1 MANLFNSSGGDGSS
15 GGDNFSLFNNEAPLF
30 KNEEQAEGSL
40 FGDNSSFFGSAFSKP
55 GDGTTE
61 AEPTFLAPFS
71 RTPPRKR
78 QNQGPPASQSAL
90 QLPAA
95 GEAMFEGS
103 NTAPGNN
110 LSSSMDLSNIAP
122 GQLLERSAPFQL
134 GQTCDG
140 SSSSLASHAPP
151 NTPTCAK
158 AAISVKVSSR
168 LQQNSST
175 QFKCDA
181 EGQEMRSEMEF
192 QSGYSAQQHG
202 PGIGFSV
209 QTSSV
214 KEDEESARGQLGGK
228 VVAYDQSGHQAG
240 EGQGLLHQLL
250 VGKSNISLYWFLQDL
265 THTVLV

>member
-1 MANLFNSSGGDGSS
+1 MANLFDSSGGDGSS
-15 GGDNFSLFNNEAPLF
+15 GGDNFSLFKKEAPLF
-30 KNEEQAEGSL
+30 KNEEQAEGSV
-40 FGDNSSFFGSAFSKP
+40 FGDSSSFFGSAFSNP

-78 QNQGPPASQSAL
+78 QNQGPPASQSPL
-90 QLPAA
+90 QLLAA

-103 NTAPGNN
+103 NTAPGNV

-122 GQLLERSAPFQL
+122 GQPLERSL
-134 GQTCDG
+134 
-140 SSSSLASHAPP
+140 SSPASHAPP

>member
-15 GGDNFSLFNNEAPLF
+15 GGDNFSLFKKEAPLF
-30 KNEEQAEGSL
+30 KNEEQAEGSV

-55 GDGTTE
+55 LDGTTE

-78 QNQGPPASQSAL
+78 QNQGPPASQSPL

-110 LSSSMDLSNIAP
+110 LSSSKDLSNIAP

-140 SSSSLASHAPP
+140 SSSSPASHAPP

-158 AAISVKVSSR
+158 AAISVKVSNR
-168 LQQNSST
+168 LQQKSST

-181 EGQEMRSEMEF
+181 EGQERNEMKS

-202 PGIGFSV
+202 PGIGFSA

-214 KEDEESARGQLGGK
+214 MEESARGQPGGK
-228 VVAYDQSGHQAG
+228 VVAYDLSGHQAG
-240 EGQGLLHQLL
+240 EGQDLLHQLL
-250 VGKSNISLYWFLQDL
+250 VGNQHFFL
-265 THTVLV
+265 

>member
-30 KNEEQAEGSL
+30 KNEEQAEGSV

-78 QNQGPPASQSAL
+78 QNQGPPASQSPL

-95 GEAMFEGS
+95 GVAMFEGS
-103 NTAPGNN
+103 NSAPGNI

-140 SSSSLASHAPP
+140 SLSSLA
-151 NTPTCAK
+151 NTSTCVK
-158 AAISVKVSSR
+158 AAISPRDGESEQGV
-168 LQQNSST
+168 
-175 QFKCDA
+175 
-181 EGQEMRSEMEF
+181 MR
-192 QSGYSAQQHG
+192 
-202 PGIGFSV
+202 
-209 QTSSV
+209 
-214 KEDEESARGQLGGK
+214 
-228 VVAYDQSGHQAG
+228 
-240 EGQGLLHQLL
+240 
-250 VGKSNISLYWFLQDL
+250 
-265 THTVLV
+265 

>member
-1 MANLFNSSGGDGSS
+1 MANMFNSSGGDGSS

-30 KNEEQAEGSL
+30 KNEEQAEGSV
-40 FGDNSSFFGSAFSKP
+40 FGDSSSFFGSAFSNP
-55 GDGTTE
+55 GDGTTG

-78 QNQGPPASQSAL
+78 QNQGPPASQSPL

-103 NTAPGNN
+103 NTAPGNV

-122 GQLLERSAPFQL
+122 GQPLERSL
-134 GQTCDG
+134 
-140 SSSSLASHAPP
+140 SSPASHAPP
-151 NTPTCAK
+151 NTPKRLRDGESEQGVLREA
-158 AAISVKVSSR
+158 SSR
-168 LQQNSST
+168 LQRNTST

>member
-1 MANLFNSSGGDGSS
+1 MANLFDSSGGDGSS
-15 GGDNFSLFNNEAPLF
+15 GGDNFSLFKKEAPLF

-78 QNQGPPASQSAL
+78 QNQGPPPASQSPL

-110 LSSSMDLSNIAP
+110 FSSPMDLSNIAP
-122 GQLLERSAPFQL
+122 GQPLERSL
-134 GQTCDG
+134 
-140 SSSSLASHAPP
+140 SSPASHAPP
-151 NTPTCAK
+151 NTPKRLRDGESEQGVMREA
-158 AAISVKVSSR
+158 SSR
-168 LQQNSST
+168 LQRNTST

-181 EGQEMRSEMEF
+181 EGQERNEMKS
-192 QSGYSAQQHG
+192 QSVYSAQQHG
-202 PGIGFSV
+202 PGIGFSA

-214 KEDEESARGQLGGK
+214 MEESARGQPGGK

-240 EGQGLLHQLL
+240 EGQDLLHQLL
-250 VGKSNISLYWFLQDL
+250 VGKSTFFL
-265 THTVLV
+265 

>member
-1 MANLFNSSGGDGSS
+1 MHPG
-15 GGDNFSLFNNEAPLF
+15 GGDNFFKDAPLF
-30 KNEEQAEGSL
+30 KNDEQAEGSV
-40 FGDNSSFFGSAFSKP
+40 FGDSSSSGFDIFNGKSPSSSKKRGSSTDFGSSALSKP
-55 GDGTTE
+55 EDGSTE

-78 QNQGPPASQSAL
+78 QKQGPPPTPASQSA
-90 QLPAA
+90 A
-95 GEAMFEGS
+95 GGVAMFEGS
-103 NTAPGNN
+103 DTASGNICSP
-110 LSSSMDLSNIAP
+110 LMELSNIAP
-122 GQLLERSAPFQL
+122 GQLLECSAPFQL

-140 SSSSLASHAPP
+140 SLSSPASHAPP

-240 EGQGLLHQLL
+240 EGQDLLHQLL
-250 VGKSNISLYWFLQDL
+250 VGKSTFFL
-265 THTVLV
+265 

>member
-1 MANLFNSSGGDGSS
+1 MANLFNSSGVDGSS
-15 GGDNFSLFNNEAPLF
+15 GGGDNFSLFNEEAPLF
-30 KNEEQAEGSL
+30 KNEEQAKGSV

-55 GDGTTE
+55 LDGTTE

-78 QNQGPPASQSAL
+78 QNQGPPASQSPL

-103 NTAPGNN
+103 NTAPGNV

-122 GQLLERSAPFQL
+122 GQPLERSL
-134 GQTCDG
+134 
-140 SSSSLASHAPP
+140 SSPASHAPP
-151 NTPTCAK
+151 NTPKRLRDGESEQGVMREA
-158 AAISVKVSSR
+158 SSR
-168 LQQNSST
+168 LQRNSST

-202 PGIGFSV
+202 PGIGFSA

-214 KEDEESARGQLGGK
+214 MEESARGQPGGK